1 MALTVLIVDDSS
13 IVRAVVKKAIS
24 MCGVEV
30 STLHEAGD
38 GNAALLV
45 LGSHAVDI
53 VFSDLSMPGM
63 DGNTLIARMAE
74 GESTRHIPV
83 VVISA
88 APNVQTHVKDGSAAG
103 VQAYIR
109 KPFRPEDFRSV
120 LESVLPQVGK
130 VSHAS

>member
-1 MALTVLIVDDSS
+1 VLIVDDSS

-30 STLHEAGD
+30 TTLYEAGD
-38 GNAALLV
+38 GNAALAV
-45 LGSHAVDI
+45 LAKNAVDI

-63 DGNTLIARMAE
+63 DGNTLIAKMAE
-74 GESTRHIPV
+74 GESTKHIPV

-88 APNVQTHVKDGSAAG
+88 APNVQTQLQDGGRSG

-109 KPFRPEDFRSV
+109 KPFRPEDFRAI
-120 LESVLPQVGK
+120 LASVLPQLGK
-130 VSHAS
+130 ASHAS